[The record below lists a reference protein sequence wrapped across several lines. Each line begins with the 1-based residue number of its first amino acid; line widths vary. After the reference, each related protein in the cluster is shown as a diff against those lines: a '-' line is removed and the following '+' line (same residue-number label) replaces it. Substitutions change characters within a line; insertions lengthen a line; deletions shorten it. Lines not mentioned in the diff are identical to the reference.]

1 MSYNKNVWDRAF
13 SILENNFGSR
23 GQMNIFNAYLKPLI
37 PETELNGTLYLR
49 APGEAQ
55 QSMIEDRFRAELE
68 SALLRA
74 TLELTGSA
82 EETKVCIYSPLQMNS
97 FLASVRS
104 DIKSTSSITLNPR
117 YTFDSFIVGNSN
129 KVAYS
134 TSRNVSEHPGMAF
147 NPLFIYG
154 DVGLGKTHLMHAIGN
169 QLLSINPQTKILYI
183 TSESFISE
191 FVDSLRNKSQDSFKK
206 KFRSVDVLMIDDV
219 QFIAKGDTSQE
230 ELFHTFNSLWQ
241 NNKQLI
247 FTSDRT
253 PQSIPKLED
262 RLCSRFMSGVVIQI
276 AKPDYETR
284 VAILRDKV
292 GYIGEQMGYYAD
304 VDDDVLYYIAG
315 KEDTNIRELEGALKS
330 LFAHAQL
337 FSKEGEEHPRISM
350 DIASEALSSFVTKP
364 REKVITPDLII
375 NSVCTYYDVTIDD
388 FKSKKKNKEIAY
400 PRQVAMYLLHS
411 MCSMKYEKIAEVTGR
426 KDHTTVLY
434 AVKKIGDMVKADT
447 NVKNTIEDI
456 KHKIRE

>member
-1 MSYNKNVWDRAF
+1 MSYNKNIWDKAL
-13 SILENNFGSR
+13 SILENNYSLR
-23 GQMNIFNAYLKPLI
+23 DQRITFNAYLKPLI
-37 PETELNGTLYLR
+37 PETEVNGTLYLR
-49 APGEAQ
+49 APGETQ
-55 QSMIEDRFRAELE
+55 QAMIEERFHAELE
-68 SALLRA
+68 SALCRA
-74 TLELTGSA
+74 ALELTGVA
-82 EETKVCIYSPLQMNS
+82 EEKHVCIYAPAQMNS
-97 FLASVRS
+97 FLASLPGDFR
-104 DIKSTSSITLNPR
+104 DTSSITLNPR

-262 RLCSRFMSGVVIQI
+262 RLCSRFLSGVVIQI

-292 GYIGEQMGYYAD
+292 GYIAEQMGYYAE

-330 LFAHAQL
+330 LFAHAQM
-337 FSKEGEEHPRISM
+337 FAKEGEEHPRISM
-350 DIASEALSSFVTKP
+350 DIASEALSSFVSKP
-364 REKVITPDLII
+364 REKAITPELII
-375 NSVCTYYDVTIDD
+375 NTVCSYYDVSLDD
-388 FKSKKKNKEIAY
+388 FKSNKRTKEIAY
-400 PRQVAMYLLHS
+400 PRQIAMYLLYS
-411 MCSMKYEKIAEVTGR
+411 MCSLKYEKIAEITGR

-434 AVKKIGDMVKADT
+434 AVKKIGDMVKSDPE
-447 NVKNTIEDI
+447 VKSTIEDI
-456 KHKIRE
+456 KHKIKE